1 MKQEKD
7 SLLEISANGGEHL
20 TTDMSTHHDDPTQSV
35 RTLEGFPLGSG
46 LDQRML
52 DSQISNQ
59 KRPSENGDKS
69 NVGLGQHSSSEKK
82 IREKGK
88 VNAMRGPDSDS
99 KENDEDL
106 AKAID

>member
-52 DSQISNQ
+52 DS
-59 KRPSENGDKS
+59 
-69 NVGLGQHSSSEKK
+69 
-82 IREKGK
+82 
-88 VNAMRGPDSDS
+88 
-99 KENDEDL
+99 
-106 AKAID
+106 